1 MWLHVSL
8 TQSEIHSI
16 IKLAEITLA
25 GNGKLKIYGLLN
37 CASGKRMKKQN
48 RVFFV
53 SEMEAIKNGYRPCA
67 HCLPKKYKAWICLT
81 PHRL

>member
-8 TQSEIHSI
+8 TQSEIHSK
-16 IKLAEITLA
+16 IKQGEIALA

-53 SEMEAIKNGYRPCA
+53 SEPEALKNGYRPCGN
-67 HCLPKKYKAWICLT
+67 CMYKNYQAWIYSI
-81 PHRL
+81 PNQ

>member
-8 TQSEIHSI
+8 TQSEIQSK
-16 IKLAEITLA
+16 IKQGEITFA
-25 GNGKLKIYGLLN
+25 GNHKLKIYGLLN

-53 SEMEAIKNGYRPCA
+53 SETEALKNGYRPCRN
-67 HCLPKKYKAWICLT
+67 CTYKKYQQWIYSIQN
-81 PHRL
+81 R

>member
-8 TQSEIHSI
+8 TQSEILSK
-16 IKLAEITLA
+16 IKQRKIVFA
-25 GNGKLKIYGLLN
+25 GNSKLKIYGLLK

-53 SEMEAIKNGYRPCA
+53 SETEALKNGYRPCRN
-67 HCLPKKYKAWICLT
+67 CTYKKYQQWIYSIQNG
-81 PHRL
+81 

>member
-8 TQSEIHSI
+8 TQSEILSK
-16 IKLAEITLA
+16 IKQGEIVFA

-37 CASGKRMKKQN
+37 CASGKQMKKQN

-53 SEMEAIKNGYRPCA
+53 SETEALKNGYRPCRN
-67 HCLPKKYKAWICLT
+67 CTYKKYQQWIYSMQNG
-81 PHRL
+81 

>member
-8 TQSEIHSI
+8 TQPETLFKIKQREI
-16 IKLAEITLA
+16 AFA
-25 GNGKLKIYGLLN
+25 GNRKLKIYGLLN

-53 SEMEAIKNGYRPCA
+53 SETEALENGYRPCGNCM
-67 HCLPKKYKAWICLT
+67 HKNYQAWIYST
-81 PHRL
+81 PNQ